1 MNHCL
6 LLQINVILAK
16 EVLVEL
22 VSSNVKLIT
31 FVSRNLGLVTA
42 SRIVAMGMTKLIYCA
57 VCFYFVLFYAWL
69 NMQGGKQWIL
79 KTSYLVYYI
88 MVYHNAWLRLYFRQ
102 QNLQFDYRISMSKQ
116 TLYTEVMAL
125 RSKTWLHSRC
135 RWKKLYWI
143 M

>member
-1 MNHCL
+1 MFTPSDKRNPSKGSSCGAGFFKCEIDNL
-6 LLQINVILAK
+6 CIKESWTCDGFKDCRNGSDEADILC
-16 EVLVEL
+16 
-22 VSSNVKLIT
+22 S
-31 FVSRNLGLVTA
+31 
-42 SRIVAMGMTKLIYCA
+42 M
-57 VCFYFVLFYAWL
+57 FYFVLFYAWL

-88 MVYHNAWLRLYFRQ
+88 MVYHNTWLRLYFRQ